1 MYHLYNIINAFVK
14 EINKNNISAL
24 ASSAAY
30 FLFLS
35 LIPILMLICSII
47 PYTPVT
53 EADLMNV
60 LSQLLPNTIAP
71 LIISII
77 EDVYD
82 KSPAAVSIS
91 ALITLWSAAKGIMAI
106 KSGIN
111 LVNGVEETR
120 NYILLRIQAAFYTVI
135 MLCIVVF
142 FLFVMVFGNVIADFI
157 SFNLPDFSSFWQ
169 FSMHFRFLYVWFF
182 LTFLFACLYSWLP
195 NRKLK
200 FRTQIPGALFSSIV
214 WSAFTWFFS
223 LYAENFNTFS
233 IYGSLAT
240 IIFVMLWLYVCMF
253 ILLIGAEVNQHFFQL
268 VRYYLK
274 AKGKQNRGKR
284 F

>member
-1 MYHLYNIINAFVK
+1 MRLYYIITIFAK
-14 EINKNNISAL
+14 EVNKSSVSAL

-35 LIPILMLICSII
+35 LIPILMLICSVV

-60 LSQLLPNTIAP
+60 LTQLLPNTIAP

-77 EDVYD
+77 EEVYD

-91 ALITLWSAAKGIMAI
+91 ALITLWSASKGIMPI
-106 KSGIN
+106 KRGIN
-111 LVNGVEETR
+111 LINKVEETR
-120 NYILLRIQAAFYTVI
+120 NYFLLRIQAAFYTVI
-135 MLCIVVF
+135 MLGTVIF
-142 FLFVMVFGNVIADFI
+142 FLFVMVFGNIIADFI
-157 SFNLPDFSSFWQ
+157 AANLPDLSNFWQ
-169 FSMHFRFLYVWFF
+169 FSMHFRFLYVWLF

-200 FRTQIPGALFSSIV
+200 LRTQIPGALFSSIG
-214 WSAFTWFFS
+214 WSAFTWLFS

-240 IIFVMLWLYVCMF
+240 IIFVMLWLYACMF
-253 ILLIGAEVNQHFFQL
+253 ILLVGAEVNQHFFPL
-268 VRYYLK
+268 LRLLRK
-274 AKGKQNRGKR
+274 K
-284 F
+284 

>member
-1 MYHLYNIINAFVK
+1 MYGLYNSINIFVK

-77 EDVYD
+77 EEVYD
-82 KSPAAVSIS
+82 KSPTAISIS
-91 ALITLWSAAKGIMAI
+91 ALITLWSAAKGILAI

-111 LVNGVEETR
+111 LVNNVEETR

-135 MLCIVVF
+135 MLGIVVF

-157 SFNLPDFSSFWQ
+157 SSNLPDLSNFWQ

-182 LTFLFACLYSWLP
+182 LSFLFACLYSWLP

-200 FRTQIPGALFSSIV
+200 FRSQIPGALFSSIV

-240 IIFVMLWLYVCMF
+240 IIFVMLWLYVCMY
-253 ILLIGAEVNQHFFQL
+253 ILLIGAEVNQHIFPAVQ
-268 VRYYLK
+268 YYLN
-274 AKGKQNRGKR
+274 AKRNNNRKR
-284 F
+284 L

>member
-1 MYHLYNIINAFVK
+1 MYRLYNIMNAFMK
-14 EINKNNISAL
+14 EINRNSISAL

-35 LIPILMLICSII
+35 LIPILMLICSIL

-82 KSPAAVSIS
+82 KSPAAISIS

-106 KSGIN
+106 KRGIN
-111 LVNGVEETR
+111 LVNKVEETR

-135 MLCIVVF
+135 MLGIIVF
-142 FLFVMVFGNVIADFI
+142 FLFVMVFGNVIADFV
-157 SFNLPDFSSFWQ
+157 SSNLPDFSNFWQ
-169 FSMHFRFLYVWFF
+169 FSMHFRFLYVWVV

-253 ILLIGAEVNQHFFQL
+253 ILLIGAEVNQHIFP
-268 VRYYLK
+268 VVKYYLK
-274 AKGKQNRGKR
+274 RNT
-284 F
+284 